1 MSKKYALATIAA
13 ATLAL
18 VGAAGVASSAG
29 AATSPPVP
37 LTTSWSPTP
46 TVTPC
51 PPALPLAGMVAGTTT
66 TTVTIRYSLTF
77 RPPCGY
83 DLPITVHLF
92 ATREDAEMWHNPV
105 ASADTGLESYG
116 SVVVEGLIPDT
127 EYWFRFSDAKGRR
140 DPYILGGPARTQAV
154 AAPVCAATATIG
166 SGWGSGFVATV
177 TVRNTGTEALDGWQ
191 VWWTWPG
198 DQRIQSLWNGTPTE
212 AGSAVTVRDA
222 GWNAL
227 LAPGGSTTFGL
238 LATTTS
244 VPEGFTLA
252 CGR

>member
-37 LTTSWSPTP
+37 LTTSQSPTP
-46 TVTPC
+46 TVTVC

-92 ATREDAEMWHNPV
+92 ATREDAEQWHNPV

-116 SVVVEGLIPDT
+116 NVVVEGLTPDT

-140 DPYILGGPARTQAV
+140 DPYILGGPARTQEV
-154 AAPVCAATATIG
+154 PVCAATATIG

-177 TVRNTGTEALDGWQ
+177 TVRNTGTEVLDGWR
-191 VWWTWPG
+191 VSWTWPG
-198 DQRIQSLWNGTPTE
+198 DQRVQSLWNGTVTE
-212 AGSAVTVRDA
+212 AGSEVTVRDA
-222 GWNAL
+222 GWNGR

-238 LATTTS
+238 LASTTL
-244 VPEGFTLA
+244 VPEGFALA